1 MSPRRAK
8 YFDVL
13 IESLGYSPSN
23 TPHLTPALELD
34 DAILEFSGSL
44 QGSGLPTRV
53 TSQRDI
59 DTLMSALEDHL
70 RSKELWQFYVLD
82 VQEETAAILSAL
94 SSNSIV
100 PWNGEDV
107 DDKSAPAIA
116 DIVRSSGS
124 IRGLGALSSRYCA
137 HINGDVAAG
146 IMKAAFLHNAD
157 DHRALAERWKRV
169 VDVLNVPLYAE
180 WEEDTRIALDMIK
193 NRLKYIRLDLNGPKL
208 GEISK
213 AYVRSV
219 LHATRAD
226 MVLASSPLVEPYFT
240 RLPGFG
246 SNPSLYSVANNGWI
260 WNADPLVNFALPP
273 SKAYLRREVI
283 VWGDCVKLRYG
294 SSPSDNPWLW
304 EFVTS
309 YVTSLATIFDGF
321 RIDNCHST
329 PLHVGTAMLDAA
341 RKVNPNLY
349 VCAEL
354 FTGSEEMDLLF
365 VRKLGVNSLVRE
377 AGNAWDP
384 KEFSRIMYRYGLGKP
399 MGMLLTLPCAH
410 INLLGACVRL

>member
-1 MSPRRAK
+1 M
-8 YFDVL
+8 YFTIL

-44 QGSGLPTRV
+44 QGSGLPTHV
-53 TSQRDI
+53 TSQKDI
-59 DTLMSALEDHL
+59 DTLMSALEEHL
-70 RSKELWQFYVLD
+70 KSKDLWQFYVLD
-82 VQEETAAILSAL
+82 IQEEKAAILSAL
-94 SSNSIV
+94 SSNLIAT
-100 PWNGEDV
+100 WNGEDV
-107 DDKSAPAIA
+107 NGKSAPAIA
-116 DIVRSSGS
+116 DIVRTSGL
-124 IRGLGALSSRYCA
+124 IRGFGKLSSRYCA
-137 HINGDVAAG
+137 HVDGNIAAG
-146 IMKAAFLHNAD
+146 IMKAAFVHNAND
-157 DHRALAERWKRV
+157 DQALVEGWERV
-169 VDVLNVPLYAE
+169 VDVLNVSLYAD
-180 WEEDTRIALDMIK
+180 WEEDTRIALRMIK
-193 NRLKYIRLDLNGPKL
+193 NRLKYIRLDSNGPKL
-208 GEISK
+208 GKISK
-213 AYVRSV
+213 ECVYVA
-219 LHATRAD
+219 LHEMSAD
-226 MVLASSPLVEPYFT
+226 TVLASSPLVEPYFT
-240 RLPGFG
+240 RLPGFET
-246 SNPSLYSVANNGWI
+246 NPALYAVANNGWI
-260 WNADPLVNFALPP
+260 WDADPLVNFALPP

-304 EFVTS
+304 TFITS
-309 YVTSLATIFDGF
+309 YVTSLAKTFDGF

-354 FTGSEEMDLLF
+354 FTGSEDMDLLF

-399 MGMLLTLPCAH
+399 MGMFLTLPM
-410 INLLGACVRL
+410 LRLTYLVPVFVYRIDG